1 MKITDKMVK
10 VLSAFCVIA
19 ITGLTAIV
27 FIQVFSR
34 FIKVS
39 IPETEELARLL
50 IVWLTFFGSSL
61 AIHEKMHL
69 GVRYFVSL
77 VSKEKQKVIDFCIH
91 LIALF
96 FFFILLIYGFK
107 FTWLTM
113 STTSATLQLPMG
125 LFYGVIPISSIF
137 SIYFILMN
145 MFNVSSPSMENKEA
159 AL

>member
-1 MKITDKMVK
+1 MK
-10 VLSAFCVIA
+10 VLSALCVIA

-34 FIKVS
+34 FIKFS

-50 IVWLTFFGSSL
+50 IVWLTFLGTSL

-69 GVRYFVSL
+69 SVRYFVGL
-77 VSKEKQKVIDFCIH
+77 LSKEKQKIIDFSIH
-91 LIALF
+91 LITLLF
-96 FFFILLIYGFK
+96 FVVLMVYGFK

-113 STTSATLQLPMG
+113 SSTSATLQLPMG

-137 SIYFILMN
+137 SIYFILVKMVN
-145 MFNVSSPSMENKEA
+145 MSSSSGKNGEA
-159 AL
+159 TQ